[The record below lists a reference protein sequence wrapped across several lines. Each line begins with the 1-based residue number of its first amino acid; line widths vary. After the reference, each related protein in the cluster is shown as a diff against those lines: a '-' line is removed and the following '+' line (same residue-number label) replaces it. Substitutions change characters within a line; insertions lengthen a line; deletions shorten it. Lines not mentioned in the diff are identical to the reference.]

1 MAREEGH
8 VRWRLLSGEPV
19 RVAAVYAARR
29 RARRTDQPVVGV
41 IVGGEPVDHGAF
53 RGTYVLR
60 AVTPSALVQS
70 LFSVRYDL
78 MRLGHWMGVGGT
90 CCVGRPGRGRR

>member
-1 MAREEGH
+1 VAREEGH

-41 IVGGEPVDHGAF
+41 VVGGEPVDHGAF

-60 AVTPSALVQS
+60 AVTPSALVKS

-78 MRLGHWMGVGGT
+78 MRLGHWMGGHAASAD
-90 CCVGRPGRGRR
+90 GRPGRGR